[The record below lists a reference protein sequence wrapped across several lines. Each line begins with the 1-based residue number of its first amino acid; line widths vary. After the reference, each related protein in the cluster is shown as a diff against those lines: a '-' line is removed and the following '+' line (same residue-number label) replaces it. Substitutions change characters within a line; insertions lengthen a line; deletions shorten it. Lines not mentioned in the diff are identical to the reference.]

1 MLLCYNIYMYIDFS
15 KYSIKNQTVAVAL
28 SGGSDSMALIH
39 FMKSQSELFGFKVIA
54 VNVEH
59 GIRGKESLSDSEFVE
74 NYCKKA
80 DIPLIRYSVDAPKK
94 AQTDK
99 LSLEQA
105 ARILRYECFA
115 DAIKKGKCDKI
126 ATAHH
131 LSDNAETV
139 LFNLFRGASLK
150 GVSGIPETNGY
161 VIRPFISVSK
171 DEIAD
176 YIAENDIPFVTDSTN
191 FDTEYSRNYIR
202 QIILP
207 EIKKIFP
214 EAEKRISNFSA
225 IAKEEDDFL
234 DSLARSYITYDG
246 DKVFIP
252 VSVSDVVFKRAV
264 IVALQKLGL
273 KKDWESVHA
282 ESVCSL
288 KNLQNG
294 KEISLPKNIFAIR
307 EYDKVCLSVKPDGK
321 NELYQL
327 PFKEGKTDFLGKTLV
342 VSEKTDDLPLSAGF
356 YADLSKIPENAVFRT
371 RRNGDVFRKFGGGSK
386 KLNDYFTDEKV
397 PLRLR
402 DDIPLLAAEN
412 EILVIFGKA
421 VSVSVKTDDSTQKII
436 KFTEEESL

>member
-1 MLLCYNIYMYIDFS
+1 M
-15 KYSIKNQTVAVAL
+15 
-28 SGGSDSMALIH
+28 
-39 FMKSQSELFGFKVIA
+39 
-54 VNVEH
+54 
-59 GIRGKESLSDSEFVE
+59 
-74 NYCKKA
+74 
-80 DIPLIRYSVDAPKK
+80 
-94 AQTDK
+94 
-99 LSLEQA
+99 
-105 ARILRYECFA
+105 RYECFA

-161 VIRPFISVSK
+161 VIRPFISVPK
-171 DEIAD
+171 DEIAE

-214 EAEKRISNFSA
+214 EAEKRISNFSS
-225 IAKEEDDFL
+225 IAKEEDVFL

-246 DKVFIP
+246 EKVFIP
-252 VSVSDVVFKRAV
+252 ISVNDVIFKRAV
-264 IVALQKLGL
+264 IIALQKLGL
-273 KKDWESVHA
+273 KKDWERVHA

-294 KEISLPKNIFAIR
+294 KEISLPKNIFAVR
-307 EYDKVCLSVKPDGK
+307 EYDKVCLFIRT
-321 NELYQL
+321 N
-327 PFKEGKTDFLGKTLV
+327 GKTDSVDIPFKKGKTEFLGKTLII
-342 VSEKTDDLPLSAGF
+342 SEKNDDLPLSAGL
-356 YADLSKIPENAVFRT
+356 YADLSKIPPNAVFRT
-371 RRNGDVFRKFGGGSK
+371 RRNGDVFKKFGGGSK

-397 PLRLR
+397 PLRKR
-402 DDIPLLAAEN
+402 DFIPLLAAGN

-421 VSVSVKTDDSTQKII
+421 VSSSVKADDNTQKII

>member
-94 AQTDK
+94 AQKDK

-115 DAIKKGKCDKI
+115 DAIAKGKCDKI

-161 VIRPFISVSK
+161 
-171 DEIAD
+171 
-176 YIAENDIPFVTDSTN
+176 DIPFVTDSTN

-342 VSEKTDDLPLSAGF
+342 VSEKTDDLPLSAGL

-402 DDIPLLAAEN
+402 DDIPLLAAGN

-421 VSVSVKTDDSTQKII
+421 VSVSVKADDSTQKII